1 MLANVGRPID
11 YSQPMAD
18 ARLPDGSRVNAI
30 IPPATIGGPMIT
42 IRKFVA
48 DRLAARDLI
57 SMGSLNEEAAV
68 LLETAVANGAGIVV
82 SAVGGSGK
90 TTMLNVVSSWVPSD
104 ERIVTIED
112 PTELSLRQPHVVA
125 LEAREGD
132 HGLTITRAQLLKN
145 ALRMRS
151 DRIRSGAARGAE
163 AFDIL
168 QAMNTG
174 HDGSMT
180 TVHANAPRAALR
192 RVE

>member
-125 LEAREGD
+125 FEAREGD

-145 ALRMRS
+145 SLRMRS
-151 DRIRSGAARGAE
+151 DRIRSGATRGAE

-168 QAMNTG
+168 QAMNT
-174 HDGSMT
+174 
-180 TVHANAPRAALR
+180 ARAASSTSPR
-192 RVE
+192 CTAWRATP